1 MPALR
6 LIALLFLFLAGAAAA
21 APPSTAT
28 SSSLALT
35 ALEGELKAA
44 ESAPAPDTALLDKV
58 RARLEAIRHEQA
70 RLQQAEER
78 VMAAK
83 QLERNGNDELMRVL
97 AKARDNFPMPV
108 LAGLSA
114 ERLTA
119 LLQQAAADEQA
130 AQERMEAAN
139 RALTETEL
147 RGQALRQASLQ
158 PPPPLPPPAAQGE
171 PPLLA
176 RASQLLAQIR
186 QQAMEAESK
195 ALALEQSTQ
204 PLALQLAQARQLL
217 AQHELEQLR
226 KRRERIETTLNE
238 QRLAEA
244 EAARQSA
251 GQSAVSESHP
261 ALKRLAEANH
271 EWANRLAE
279 TTRELSDIT
288 RQRDETTRRTEAM
301 RQDMSTLRQ
310 RLDQLGL
317 GPVIGN
323 LLLEK
328 RSSLPTEAALARRIK
343 DNRALVN
350 DIQLLDLDVAN
361 ARAALSAPQTLIS
374 QLLIDVPA
382 EEQAALEPTIQ
393 RMIREREDILQ
404 RLDAIKP
411 PLLLAINDLEF
422 ALESQRR
429 VVREFSDFIAQ
440 NLLWMPNARPLWS
453 TAWADYEKSLLTLFD
468 LRRAWGDLRDA
479 IRGLSAQPVT
489 NLATVALILALLAL
503 RPQLRRRIRLLA
515 DRTIEQPGSTAQ
527 ERIGMGSAGAGPQG
541 GGQGWPAS
549 ETLWT
554 TLGAIT
560 LVFLY
565 ALPWPLLALLLGLR
579 LQTGAPPGGFAQG
592 IGQALA
598 MLAPL
603 LLYARAAL
611 ALFHPNGLAER
622 HFGWSPQTLHALRQ
636 AMRLFIFGVL
646 PFAFLAAVAIAM
658 DTEAMR
664 DGAGRLAFMLALF
677 GLALMFGRLLH
688 PRGGVMLYWRMTH
701 ARHWSARLAPLWFAL
716 GIGLPILFA
725 ALAAVGYFY
734 SAGVLTQK
742 LVTSLWVALGLV
754 VVYDFGLRALR
765 LVKHRLQLQREQAP
779 PPQIKT
785 GGEGDGLL
793 VPSNGMDVEQ
803 ISRQSRKLLNF
814 SLTIALLFALYAVWA
829 PILPA
834 LGIFEQIVLWSYR
847 GEIKGETVT
856 VSVSLGDL
864 LLSGLW
870 LLAMWVAARNLP
882 GLMEIILERWTQQDA
897 GTRYAVIT
905 ITRYIIIAV
914 GLMLILGGLG
924 LQWSQM
930 QWLVAALGVGL
941 GFGLQEIFANFVSG
955 LIILFERPVRVGD
968 MVSIGD
974 KTGHIKKIHIR
985 ATVLEDFDRKE
996 IIIPNKKLITE
1007 QVTNWTLS
1015 DTSTRVVVD
1024 VGVAYGSDPREVEQ
1038 ILREAASRVPG
1049 LIQDP
1054 PPGVWFMGFG
1064 DSALNFRLRAFVADA
1079 EQRTDTIS
1087 ELHYAIEYALR
1098 EKGISI
1104 PFPQRDIHIRD
1115 IQGLPAG
1122 LFQENKAT

>member
-1 MPALR
+1 MPLAR
-6 LIALLFLFLAGAAAA
+6 LLLLLLTLLVNPTLLA
-21 APPSTAT
+21 APTSTPEAA
-28 SSSLALT
+28 LAAMEKDLQ
-35 ALEGELKAA
+35 AA
-44 ESAPAPDTALLDKV
+44 QAQPASDSTLLDKV
-58 RARLEAIRHEQA
+58 RARLEAIRHELS
-70 RLQQAEER
+70 RLQQAEARIEAARQIER
-78 VMAAK
+78 S
-83 QLERNGNDELMRVL
+83 GNDELSRIL
-97 AKARDNFPMPV
+97 AKAREVLPMPA
-108 LAGLSA
+108 LSGLST

-119 LLQQAAADEQA
+119 LLQQTVAEEQA
-130 AQERMEAAN
+130 AQERLEAAH
-139 RALTETEL
+139 RALTEAEQ

-158 PPPPLPPPAAQGE
+158 PPKAASLPPVTQSE

-176 RASQLLAQIR
+176 RAGQLLAQVR

-204 PLALQLAQARQLL
+204 PLVLQLAQARLL
-217 AQHELEQLR
+217 QAQHELEQLR
-226 KRRERIETTLNE
+226 KRRERIETTLNA

-244 EAARQSA
+244 EAASLRA
-251 GQSAVSESHP
+251 GQSAESERHP
-261 ALKRLAEANH
+261 VLKRLAEGNQ
-271 EWANRLAE
+271 EWADRLAK
-279 TTRELSDIT
+279 TTQLLSDIT
-288 RQRDETTRRTEAM
+288 RQRDEATRRTEVM
-301 RQDMSTLRQ
+301 RQDMATLRQ

-328 RSSLPTEAALARRIK
+328 RSELPTEAALTRRIK
-343 DNRALVN
+343 DTRAMVS
-350 DIQLLDLDVAN
+350 DIQLLDLDITN
-361 ARAALSAPQTLIS
+361 ARAALSDPQTLVR

-382 EEQAALEPTIQ
+382 EEQAALESAIQ
-393 RMIREREDILQ
+393 RLIREREDILQ

-429 VVREFSDFIAQ
+429 TMREFSDFIAQ

-468 LRRAWGDLRDA
+468 LRSAWQDLRDA
-479 IRGLSAQPVT
+479 VQDLAAQPVA
-489 NLATVALILALLAL
+489 NLTTIALILGLLAL
-503 RPQLRRRIRLLA
+503 RPQLRRRIRQLT
-515 DRTIEQPGSTAQ
+515 DRTVEPPGSTDQ
-527 ERIGMGSAGAGPQG
+527 EDLETGFAGASPAGR
-541 GGQGWPAS
+541 GQGWSAS

-565 ALPWPLLALLLGLR
+565 ALPWPLLAMLLGLR
-579 LQTGAPPGGFAQG
+579 LQAGAPPGGVAQG
-592 IGQALA
+592 IGQALVL
-598 MLAPL
+598 LAPL

-622 HFGWSPQTLHALRQ
+622 HFGWSPQTLQALRQ
-636 AMRLFIFGVL
+636 AMRLFIFGIL

-658 DTEAMR
+658 DTEALR

-677 GLALMFGRLLH
+677 GLAVMFGRLLH
-688 PRGGVMLYWRMTH
+688 PRGGIMLSWRMTH
-701 ARHWSARLAPLWFAL
+701 PRHWSARLAPLWFVL
-716 GIGLPILFA
+716 GVGLPILFA

-734 SAGVLTQK
+734 SAGILTQK

-765 LVKHRLQLQREQAP
+765 LIERRLQLRREQAP
-779 PPQIKT
+779 SPQIKP
-785 GGEGDGLL
+785 GDEGDGLP
-793 VPSNGMDVEQ
+793 VSSSGMDVEQ

-834 LGIFEQIVLWSYR
+834 LSIFEQIVLWDYR

-864 LLSGLW
+864 LLAVLGFF
-870 LLAMWVAARNLP
+870 AMWVAARNLP
-882 GLMEIILERWTQQDA
+882 GLMEIILERWTNYDP
-897 GTRYAVIT
+897 GTRYAIIT
-905 ITRYIIIAV
+905 ISRYIIIAV
-914 GLMLILGGLG
+914 SLILILGRLG

-941 GFGLQEIFANFVSG
+941 GFGLQEIFANFISG

-968 MVSIGD
+968 LVSIGNE
-974 KTGHIKKIHIR
+974 TGHIKKIHIR
-985 ATVLEDFDRKE
+985 ATVLEDFDRRE

-1015 DTSTRVVVD
+1015 DPSTRVVLD
-1024 VGVAYGSDPREVEQ
+1024 VGVAYGSDPRMVEQ

-1049 LIQDP
+1049 LIQTP

-1064 DSALNFRLRAFVADA
+1064 ESALNFRLRAFVANA
-1079 EQRTDTIS
+1079 EVRMDTLS
-1087 ELHYAIEYALR
+1087 ELHYAIEKALR
-1098 EKGISI
+1098 DHGISI
-1104 PFPQRDIHIRD
+1104 PFPQRDIHIRG
-1115 IQGLPAG
+1115 IEGLNLTLP
-1122 LFQENKAT
+1122 QEPRTT